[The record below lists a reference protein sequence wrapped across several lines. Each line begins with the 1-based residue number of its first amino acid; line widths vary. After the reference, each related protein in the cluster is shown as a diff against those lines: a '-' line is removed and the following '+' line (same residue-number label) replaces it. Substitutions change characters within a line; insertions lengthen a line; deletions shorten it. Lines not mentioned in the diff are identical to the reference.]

1 MSVRVDTDKI
11 KKAIIFIL
19 PCLLFFWIGDKV
31 CCAYRT
37 VGISGNISVK
47 AMPFFTNLG
56 NALTNPLPSLHPL
69 DAFVGFMTAVIAKLV
84 LEYKRKHRKK
94 YAEDKEYGSA
104 RWGTPKDIEPYMD
117 RQNFDNNVL
126 LTQTERITMGKPSNV
141 KYARNQNVLVVGGSG
156 SGKTRFYVKPNLM
169 QMHSSYVV
177 TDPKGTVL
185 VECGKMLQKGKPVVK
200 NGKIIGYTPYSIRV
214 FNTIDFSKSMHY
226 NPFAYIRPESREQ
239 DILRTVEVLITNTTG
254 DQKGGDE
261 FWVKAEKLLY
271 TSYIALIITMCPE
284 EEWNFE
290 TLIDFVNASECREDN
305 ETFKNAIDWA
315 FYYLERW
322 IENAWEQDE
331 QFSEENENY
340 AELKDAEVDDWRAS
354 LGRFAVRQYKA
365 YKLAAG
371 KTAKSILISCATRL
385 APFSIDKVLEIT
397 SYDEM
402 HLDTIGDKLTA
413 LFIIISDTDD
423 TFNFLVAM
431 MYSQLFNLLCT
442 KADNNPNGSGRLK
455 YPVRCLIDEFAN
467 IKQIPQFEKIISVIR
482 SRGISASI
490 ILQTKSQLKSLYK
503 DNAETI
509 EGNCDSLLFLGGKE
523 KTTLKDISESL
534 GKETIYMFNT
544 SRSRGTQESYGVN
557 YQKLG
562 KELMSQDELSVMDN
576 SQCILQ
582 IRGLHPFMS
591 KKFDITNTRITAS
604 CLTATRKIILMLQG
618 LLRAVKKMLLFYK
631 THNIPNIG
639 KLIHKGAKPMNFL
652 SKTEP
657 NKLSRRCK
665 KSKKAV
671 AVLTAIASIAAM
683 SCMSCFAAVNAS
695 SFISTAQTVLTAVIC
710 LIGAGLAVWGI
721 INLLEGYGNDNP
733 GAKSQGMKQLMAGI
747 ALIAAGVLLV
757 PVLGQMMNQAQSK

>member
-1 MSVRVDTDKI
+1 MSKNLKTSLIWVGEFMDTDKL
-11 KKAIIFIL
+11 KKIIITAL
-19 PCLLFFWIGDKV
+19 PLVLFFWIGDKL
-31 CCAYRT
+31 CLAYRT
-37 VGISGNISVK
+37 VTVVGDISVK
-47 AMPFFTNLG
+47 LMPFLDNLG
-56 NALTNPLPSLHPL
+56 TTLVNPLPSFHPL
-69 DAFVGFMTAVIAKLV
+69 DVFVGVATAVIARLV
-84 LEYKRKHRKK
+84 LIYKDKHRKK
-94 YAEDKEYGSA
+94 FAQDEEYGSA
-104 RWGTPKDIEPYMD
+104 RWGNAKDIEPYMD
-117 RQNFDNNVL
+117 KKDFADNVL
-126 LTQTERITMGKPSNV
+126 LTQSERLTMGKASNV

-177 TDPKGTVL
+177 TDPKGTTL
-185 VECGKMLQKGKPVVK
+185 PECGKMLQRGQPIVR
-200 NGKIIGYTPYSIRV
+200 NGEIIGYKPYSIRV
-214 FNTIDFSKSMHY
+214 FNTIDFDKSMHY
-226 NPFAYIRPESREQ
+226 NPFAYIRPKTREQ
-239 DILRTVEVLITNTTG
+239 DILRTVEVLIANTTG
-254 DQKGGDE
+254 EQKGGDE

-315 FYYLERW
+315 FYYLEKW
-322 IENAWEQDE
+322 IEKDWEKDEKFAEQNA
-331 QFSEENENY
+331 NY
-340 AELKDAEVDDWRAS
+340 SDLIDIEVEPWRAS

-385 APFSIDKVLEIT
+385 APFSIDRILEIT

-402 HLDTIGDKLTA
+402 HLDTVGDELTA
-413 LFIIISDTDD
+413 LFIIVSDTDD

-431 MYSQLFNLLCT
+431 MYTQLFNLLCT
-442 KADNNPNGSGRLK
+442 KADNNPDGSGRLK

-562 KELMSQDELSVMDN
+562 KELKSQDELAVMDN
-576 SQCILQ
+576 SLCILQ
-582 IRGLHPFMS
+582 IRGLHPFLS
-591 KKFDITNTRITAS
+591 KKFDITKHKNY
-604 CLTATRKIILMLQG
+604 
-618 LLRAVKKMLLFYK
+618 KMLFDY
-631 THNIPNIG
+631 
-639 KLIHKGAKPMNFL
+639 AKQNYFD
-652 SKTEP
+652 
-657 NKLSRRCK
+657 
-665 KSKKAV
+665 V
-671 AVLTAIASIAAM
+671 AKFVAHRNNRS
-683 SCMSCFAAVNAS
+683 
-695 SFISTAQTVLTAVIC
+695 
-710 LIGAGLAVWGI
+710 
-721 INLLEGYGNDNP
+721 
-733 GAKSQGMKQLMAGI
+733 
-747 ALIAAGVLLV
+747 ALINKNSVYTEYKY
-757 PVLGQMMNQAQSK
+757 NK

>member
-19 PCLLFFWIGDKV
+19 PFLLFFWIGDKV

-631 THNIPNIG
+631 IHNIPNIG
-639 KLIHKGAKPMNFL
+639 K
-652 SKTEP
+652 
-657 NKLSRRCK
+657 
-665 KSKKAV
+665 
-671 AVLTAIASIAAM
+671 
-683 SCMSCFAAVNAS
+683 
-695 SFISTAQTVLTAVIC
+695 
-710 LIGAGLAVWGI
+710 
-721 INLLEGYGNDNP
+721 
-733 GAKSQGMKQLMAGI
+733 
-747 ALIAAGVLLV
+747 
-757 PVLGQMMNQAQSK
+757 

>member
-1 MSVRVDTDKI
+1 MSKNLKTSLIWVGEFMDTDKL
-11 KKAIIFIL
+11 KKIIITAL
-19 PCLLFFWIGDKV
+19 PLVLFFWIGDKL
-31 CCAYRT
+31 CLAYRT
-37 VGISGNISVK
+37 VTVVGDISVK
-47 AMPFFTNLG
+47 LMPFLDNLG
-56 NALTNPLPSLHPL
+56 TTLVNPLPSFHPL
-69 DAFVGFMTAVIAKLV
+69 DVFVGVATAVIARLV
-84 LEYKRKHRKK
+84 LIYKDKHRKK
-94 YAEDKEYGSA
+94 FAQDEEYGSA
-104 RWGTPKDIEPYMD
+104 RWGNAKDIEPYMD
-117 RQNFDNNVL
+117 KKDFADNVL
-126 LTQTERITMGKPSNV
+126 LTQSERLTMSKPSNV

-177 TDPKGTVL
+177 TDPKGTTL
-185 VECGKMLQKGKPVVK
+185 PECGKMLQRGQPIVR
-200 NGKIIGYTPYSIRV
+200 NGEIIGYKPYSIRV
-214 FNTIDFSKSMHY
+214 FNTIDFDKSMHY
-226 NPFAYIRPESREQ
+226 NPFAYIRPKTREQ
-239 DILRTVEVLITNTTG
+239 DILRTVEVLIANTTG
-254 DQKGGDE
+254 EQKGGDE

-315 FYYLERW
+315 FYYLEKW
-322 IENAWEQDE
+322 IEKDWEKDEKFAEQNA
-331 QFSEENENY
+331 NY
-340 AELKDAEVDDWRAS
+340 SDLIDIEVEPWRAS

-385 APFSIDKVLEIT
+385 APFSIDRILEIT

-402 HLDTIGDKLTA
+402 HLDTVGDELTA
-413 LFIIISDTDD
+413 LFIIVSDTDD

-431 MYSQLFNLLCT
+431 MYTQLFNLLCT
-442 KADNNPNGSGRLK
+442 KADNNPDGSGRLK

-562 KELMSQDELSVMDN
+562 KELKSQDELAVMDN
-576 SQCILQ
+576 SLCILQ
-582 IRGLHPFMS
+582 IRGLHPFLS
-591 KKFDITNTRITAS
+591 KKFDITKHKNY
-604 CLTATRKIILMLQG
+604 
-618 LLRAVKKMLLFYK
+618 KMLFDY
-631 THNIPNIG
+631 
-639 KLIHKGAKPMNFL
+639 AKQNYFD
-652 SKTEP
+652 
-657 NKLSRRCK
+657 
-665 KSKKAV
+665 V
-671 AVLTAIASIAAM
+671 AKFVAHRNNRS
-683 SCMSCFAAVNAS
+683 
-695 SFISTAQTVLTAVIC
+695 
-710 LIGAGLAVWGI
+710 
-721 INLLEGYGNDNP
+721 
-733 GAKSQGMKQLMAGI
+733 
-747 ALIAAGVLLV
+747 ALINKNSVYTEYKY
-757 PVLGQMMNQAQSK
+757 NK

>member
-1 MSVRVDTDKI
+1 MSLWTLISSKNYNNCPTSRFV
-11 KKAIIFIL
+11 
-19 PCLLFFWIGDKV
+19 FWIGDKL
-31 CCAYRT
+31 CLAYRT
-37 VGISGNISVK
+37 VTVVGDISVK
-47 AMPFFTNLG
+47 LMPFLDNLG
-56 NALTNPLPSLHPL
+56 TTLVNPLPSFHPL
-69 DAFVGFMTAVIAKLV
+69 DVFVGVATAVIARLV
-84 LEYKRKHRKK
+84 LIYKDKHRKK
-94 YAEDKEYGSA
+94 FAQDEEYGSA
-104 RWGTPKDIEPYMD
+104 RWGNAKDIEPYMD
-117 RQNFDNNVL
+117 KKDFADNVL
-126 LTQTERITMGKPSNV
+126 LTQSERLTMGKPSNV

-177 TDPKGTVL
+177 TDPKGTTL
-185 VECGKMLQKGKPVVK
+185 PECGKMLQRGQPIVR
-200 NGKIIGYTPYSIRV
+200 NGEIIGYKPYSIRV
-214 FNTIDFSKSMHY
+214 FNTIDFDKSMHY
-226 NPFAYIRPESREQ
+226 NPFAYIRPKTREQ
-239 DILRTVEVLITNTTG
+239 DILRTVEVLIANTTG
-254 DQKGGDE
+254 EQKGGDE

-315 FYYLERW
+315 FYYLEKW
-322 IENAWEQDE
+322 IEKDWEKDEKFAEQNA
-331 QFSEENENY
+331 NY
-340 AELKDAEVDDWRAS
+340 SDLIDIEVEPWRAS

-385 APFSIDKVLEIT
+385 APFSIDRILEIT

-402 HLDTIGDKLTA
+402 HLDTVGDELTA
-413 LFIIISDTDD
+413 LFIIVSDTDD

-431 MYSQLFNLLCT
+431 MYTQLFNLLCT
-442 KADNNPNGSGRLK
+442 KADNNPDGSGRLK

-562 KELMSQDELSVMDN
+562 KELKSQDELAVMDN
-576 SQCILQ
+576 SLCILQ
-582 IRGLHPFMS
+582 IRGLHPFLS
-591 KKFDITNTRITAS
+591 KKFDITKHKNY
-604 CLTATRKIILMLQG
+604 
-618 LLRAVKKMLLFYK
+618 KMLFDY
-631 THNIPNIG
+631 
-639 KLIHKGAKPMNFL
+639 AKQNYFD
-652 SKTEP
+652 
-657 NKLSRRCK
+657 
-665 KSKKAV
+665 V
-671 AVLTAIASIAAM
+671 AKFVAHRNNRS
-683 SCMSCFAAVNAS
+683 
-695 SFISTAQTVLTAVIC
+695 
-710 LIGAGLAVWGI
+710 
-721 INLLEGYGNDNP
+721 
-733 GAKSQGMKQLMAGI
+733 
-747 ALIAAGVLLV
+747 ALINKNSVYTEYKY
-757 PVLGQMMNQAQSK
+757 NK

>member
-1 MSVRVDTDKI
+1 MSKNLKTSLIWVGEFMDTDKL
-11 KKAIIFIL
+11 KKIIITVL
-19 PCLLFFWIGDKV
+19 PLVLFFWIGDKL
-31 CCAYRT
+31 CLAYRT
-37 VGISGNISVK
+37 VTVVGDISVK
-47 AMPFFTNLG
+47 LMPFLDNLG
-56 NALTNPLPSLHPL
+56 TTLVNPLPSFHPL
-69 DAFVGFMTAVIAKLV
+69 DVFVGVATAVIARLV
-84 LEYKRKHRKK
+84 LIYKDKHRKK
-94 YAEDKEYGSA
+94 FAQDEEYGSA
-104 RWGTPKDIEPYMD
+104 RWGNAKDIEPYMD
-117 RQNFDNNVL
+117 KKDFADNVL
-126 LTQTERITMGKPSNV
+126 LTQSERLTMGKPSNV

-177 TDPKGTVL
+177 TDPKGTTL
-185 VECGKMLQKGKPVVK
+185 PECGKMLQRGQPIVR
-200 NGKIIGYTPYSIRV
+200 NGEIIGYKPYSIRV
-214 FNTIDFSKSMHY
+214 FNTIDFDKSMHY
-226 NPFAYIRPESREQ
+226 NPFAYIRPKTREQ
-239 DILRTVEVLITNTTG
+239 DILRTVEVLIANTTG
-254 DQKGGDE
+254 EQKGGDE

-315 FYYLERW
+315 FYYLEKW
-322 IENAWEQDE
+322 IEKDWEKDEKFAEQNA
-331 QFSEENENY
+331 NY
-340 AELKDAEVDDWRAS
+340 SDLIDIEVEPWRAS

-385 APFSIDKVLEIT
+385 APFSIDRILEIT

-402 HLDTIGDKLTA
+402 HLDTVGDELTA
-413 LFIIISDTDD
+413 LFIIVSDTDD

-431 MYSQLFNLLCT
+431 MYTQLFNLLCT
-442 KADNNPNGSGRLK
+442 KADNNPDGSGRLK

-562 KELMSQDELSVMDN
+562 KELKSQDELAVMDN
-576 SQCILQ
+576 SLCILQ
-582 IRGLHPFMS
+582 IRGLHPFLS
-591 KKFDITNTRITAS
+591 KKFDITKHKNY
-604 CLTATRKIILMLQG
+604 
-618 LLRAVKKMLLFYK
+618 KMLFDY
-631 THNIPNIG
+631 
-639 KLIHKGAKPMNFL
+639 AKQNYFD
-652 SKTEP
+652 
-657 NKLSRRCK
+657 
-665 KSKKAV
+665 V
-671 AVLTAIASIAAM
+671 AKFVAHRNNRS
-683 SCMSCFAAVNAS
+683 
-695 SFISTAQTVLTAVIC
+695 
-710 LIGAGLAVWGI
+710 
-721 INLLEGYGNDNP
+721 
-733 GAKSQGMKQLMAGI
+733 
-747 ALIAAGVLLV
+747 ALINKNSVYTEYKY
-757 PVLGQMMNQAQSK
+757 NK

>member
-1 MSVRVDTDKI
+1 MSKNLKTSLIWVGEFMDTDKL
-11 KKAIIFIL
+11 KKIIITAL
-19 PCLLFFWIGDKV
+19 PLVLFFWIGDKL
-31 CCAYRT
+31 CLAYRT
-37 VGISGNISVK
+37 VTVVGDISVK
-47 AMPFFTNLG
+47 LMPFLDNLG
-56 NALTNPLPSLHPL
+56 TTLVNPLPSFHPL
-69 DAFVGFMTAVIAKLV
+69 DVFVGVATAVIARLV
-84 LEYKRKHRKK
+84 LIYKDKHRKK
-94 YAEDKEYGSA
+94 FAQDEEYGSA
-104 RWGTPKDIEPYMD
+104 RWGNAKDIEPYMD
-117 RQNFDNNVL
+117 KKDFADNVL
-126 LTQTERITMGKPSNV
+126 LTQSERLTMGNPSNV

-177 TDPKGTVL
+177 TDPKGTTL
-185 VECGKMLQKGKPVVK
+185 PECGKMLQRGQPIVR
-200 NGKIIGYTPYSIRV
+200 NGEIIGYKPYSIRV
-214 FNTIDFSKSMHY
+214 FNTIDFDKSMHY
-226 NPFAYIRPESREQ
+226 NPFAYIRPKTREQ
-239 DILRTVEVLITNTTG
+239 DILRTVEVLIANTTG
-254 DQKGGDE
+254 EQKGGDE

-315 FYYLERW
+315 FYYLEKW
-322 IENAWEQDE
+322 IEKDWEKDEKFAEQNA
-331 QFSEENENY
+331 NY
-340 AELKDAEVDDWRAS
+340 SDLIDIEVEPWRAS

-385 APFSIDKVLEIT
+385 APFSIDRILEIT

-402 HLDTIGDKLTA
+402 HLDTVGDELTA
-413 LFIIISDTDD
+413 LFIIVSDTDD

-431 MYSQLFNLLCT
+431 MYTQLFNLLCT
-442 KADNNPNGSGRLK
+442 KADNNPDGSGRLK

-562 KELMSQDELSVMDN
+562 KELKSQDELAVMDN
-576 SQCILQ
+576 SLCILQ
-582 IRGLHPFMS
+582 IRGLHPFLS
-591 KKFDITNTRITAS
+591 KKFDITKHKNY
-604 CLTATRKIILMLQG
+604 
-618 LLRAVKKMLLFYK
+618 KMLFDY
-631 THNIPNIG
+631 
-639 KLIHKGAKPMNFL
+639 AKQNYFD
-652 SKTEP
+652 
-657 NKLSRRCK
+657 
-665 KSKKAV
+665 V
-671 AVLTAIASIAAM
+671 AKFVAHRNNRS
-683 SCMSCFAAVNAS
+683 
-695 SFISTAQTVLTAVIC
+695 
-710 LIGAGLAVWGI
+710 
-721 INLLEGYGNDNP
+721 
-733 GAKSQGMKQLMAGI
+733 
-747 ALIAAGVLLV
+747 ALINKNSVYTEYKY
-757 PVLGQMMNQAQSK
+757 NK